1 MKPRRQHAILEI
13 VAAQPIATQE
23 ELVGAL
29 KRRGLKVTQATVSR
43 DIAELGLLRVP
54 RNGQMVYALP
64 IAPAVAAASDSAE
77 GRMRRLLREV
87 PLRVR
92 RGQGLAV
99 LLTTPGS
106 AQPLCAALDACRWP
120 EVVGTVAGEDTIFVA
135 LTTPSAYATFR
146 RRITALG
153 AVE

>member
-23 ELVGAL
+23 ELVAAL
-29 KRRGLKVTQATVSR
+29 KRRGLEVTQATVSR

-54 RNGQMVYALP
+54 RNGHVVYALP
-64 IAPAVAAASDSAE
+64 DQAEAAPAGDSAE
-77 GRMRRLLREV
+77 ARLRRLLREV

-106 AQPLCAALDACRWP
+106 AQPICVALDACRWP
-120 EVVGTVAGEDTIFVA
+120 EAVGTVAGEDTIFVA
-135 LTTPSAYATFR
+135 LTKPPDYATFR
-146 RRITALG
+146 RRILALG
-153 AVE
+153 ATE